1 MYLRFHLDENG
12 KRVYTFKFHDEK
24 NDPTLSAHP
33 GKSCLWMQ
41 LLARFSPDDVYQKE
55 RMKCKERFN
64 LLPTQRPPVALW
76 NYTPLLI
83 N

>member
-24 NDPTLSAHP
+24 NEPTLSAHP
-33 GKSCLWMQ
+33 GKLFIYANTIT
-41 LLARFSPDDVYQKE
+41 ARFSPDDVYQKE

-64 LLPTQRPPVALW
+64 LLPT
-76 NYTPLLI
+76 
-83 N
+83 